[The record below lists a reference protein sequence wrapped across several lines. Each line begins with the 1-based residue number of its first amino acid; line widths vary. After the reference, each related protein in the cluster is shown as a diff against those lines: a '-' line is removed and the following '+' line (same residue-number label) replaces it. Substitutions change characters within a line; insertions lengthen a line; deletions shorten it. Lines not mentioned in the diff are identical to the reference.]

1 MISAVIGHTYASGTP
16 AASLASDGPAAPP
29 LPPSPP
35 PAHIPA
41 YIRSNLVAPAFAS
54 FANVATLAAPA
65 FASFANVAALAAPA
79 AARSAD
85 NAALVA
91 AAHARAR
98 SAASTLDSSW
108 SAFSCRHAA
117 SCRAASCRAASF
129 RAASCRH
136 ASFLS
141 CGAGARNP
149 SARAGNPSGRAL
161 VSVAMQR
168 RPGGTV
174 SNPWPRGVNPR
185 HGSRP
190 QAHFFELQ
198 SSLGQPLML
207 KPWPAAFAVPT
218 LTCLG
223 LSPWWSRGARL
234 VFVVCARRAKSS

>member
-1 MISAVIGHTYASGTP
+1 MALRSYVKPSEVQTGSVMMSAVIGHTYASGTT
-16 AASLASDGPAAPP
+16 ADSLASDGPAAPP

-41 YIRSNLVAPAFAS
+41 YIRSKSLAPAFAF
-54 FANVATLAAPA
+54 FAD
-65 FASFANVAALAAPA
+65 VAALAAPA

-98 SAASTLDSSW
+98 SAASSLDSSW

-141 CGAGARNP
+141 CGAGASSLSCYDLSCRESFRP
-149 SARAGNPSGRAL
+149 RACFSRCREGLAERFQIKSLASWRKSSARIAATSAL
-161 VSVAMQR
+161 
-168 RPGGTV
+168 
-174 SNPWPRGVNPR
+174 
-185 HGSRP
+185 
-190 QAHFFELQ
+190 L
-198 SSLGQPLML
+198 
-207 KPWPAAFAVPT
+207 
-218 LTCLG
+218 
-223 LSPWWSRGARL
+223 
-234 VFVVCARRAKSS
+234 